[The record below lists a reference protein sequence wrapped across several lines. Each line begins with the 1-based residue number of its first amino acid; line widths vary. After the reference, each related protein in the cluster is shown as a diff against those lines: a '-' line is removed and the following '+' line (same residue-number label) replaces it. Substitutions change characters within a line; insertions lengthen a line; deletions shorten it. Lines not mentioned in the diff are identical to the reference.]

1 MMAQQQD
8 TSTDSN
14 TVVIGVVAD
23 PVGAPV
29 QVAQQ
34 LAEDLPTVLSDQLPE
49 GATWRVEV
57 HREQLP
63 RSDASHTE
71 MMEVAAER
79 MRQHGW
85 DHAVCVTDLPLRS
98 GKQPIVAD
106 ASSSHCVVVA
116 SLPAFGGMRLRRRVR
131 NVVAQLVADI
141 RAPGTP
147 SDDSEEHRRRR
158 LPALGGRFQRVTPDQ
173 QGIDFR
179 ILASRGETR
188 LLVGMVRANRPWQ
201 LVFGLT
207 GPLVGAF
214 AFSAFYIISTSVW
227 QLAVTMGALRLS
239 AAVIGSIAVMVTWL
253 IVYHGLWEKITNRP
267 AAERDEIMLF
277 NASTVVSLTIGV
289 GCMYLGLF
297 VANLVA
303 AGVVLTPQV
312 FGQYVGADPGIG
324 EYAVTMLLVTTAGT
338 IAGAIGS
345 GFESEDAIR
354 EAAYSYRERERR
366 QALRDVQAQREDSD
380 TDADRG

>member
-1 MMAQQQD
+1 MTAQQQD
-8 TSTDSN
+8 TSTE
-14 TVVIGVVAD
+14 TGPVVIGVVAD

-29 QVAQQ
+29 QVARQ
-34 LAEDLPTVLSDQLPE
+34 LAEDLPALLSEQLSA
-49 GATWRVEV
+49 GARWRVEV

-71 MMEVAAER
+71 MVAVAAER

-85 DHAVCVTDLPLRS
+85 DLAVCVTDLPLRS
-98 GKQPIVAD
+98 GRQPIVAD
-106 ASSSHCVVVA
+106 ASGSHCVVVV
-116 SLPAFGGMRLRRRVR
+116 SLPAFGGMLLRRRVR
-131 NVVAQLVADI
+131 NVVTQLVADI

-158 LPALGGRFQRVTPDQ
+158 LPALSGRFQRVTPGQ
-173 QGIDFR
+173 EGIDFR
-179 ILASRGETR
+179 ILASRGEAR

-239 AAVIGSIAVMVTWL
+239 AAVVGSIAIMVIWL
-253 IVYHGLWEKITNRP
+253 IVYHGLWEKATNRP
-267 AAERDEIMLF
+267 ATERDEAMLF
-277 NASTVVSLTIGV
+277 NASTVVSLLIGV

-303 AGVVLTPQV
+303 AGIVLTPQV
-312 FGQYVGADPGIG
+312 FGQYVGPNPGIG
-324 EYAVTMLLVTTAGT
+324 EYAVAMLLVTSAGT

-345 GFESEDAIR
+345 GFENEDAIR

-366 QALRDVQAQREDSD
+366 QTLRDAQQRREDSD
-380 TDADRG
+380 TSSEG